1 MGKGDGGKVIFP
13 KCCFCI
19 DLKTGVLVLGILSSI
34 ATAIALIAYL
44 VHLAGSVMAKKAV
57 QGSGYWELSALTNGW
72 LATSIIGTII
82 MLVYFVSSILLSV
95 GAKQEKP
102 KLLIPW
108 MIISLVNIV
117 WCIVSIILVFVL
129 VQSTVDGNATYAWGE
144 LGSFVI
150 SILLTVYLEIVVL
163 SLYNKLNN
171 PAPQMI

>member
-1 MGKGDGGKVIFP
+1 
-13 KCCFCI
+13 
-19 DLKTGVLVLGILSSI
+19 
-34 ATAIALIAYL
+34 
-44 VHLAGSVMAKKAV
+44 MAKKAV

-95 GAKQEKP
+95 GAKQGNDKLSLRILQNYNGSNSIPDCSVIFQFFAFSEKP

-171 PAPQMI
+171 PAPQII